1 MQPFKSGQV
10 VAMWLLRITL
20 VVYLF
25 LDNIYN
31 LRQINFDS
39 IRFYIAFGF
48 VISAVL
54 LLVGGFLSKPG
65 LTVLSGLA
73 IFLFSTYQLVISFE
87 GRIELSYV
95 MLLFPLS
102 IGFFFV
108 CQGNK

>member
-20 VVYLF
+20 VLYLF
-25 LDNIYN
+25 FNNIYS

-39 IRFYIAFGF
+39 IHFYIAFAF
-48 VISAVL
+48 VIFAVL

-65 LTVLSGLA
+65 ITVISGLI
-73 IFLFSTYQLVISFE
+73 IFLLSAYQLVISFG
-87 GRIELSYV
+87 GRFDSSLV
-95 MLLFPLS
+95 LFLFPLS